1 MSSPASNAT
10 IDVPPPAENWGSED
24 EFEARLKRIQSQ
36 AAAPKPAEGENAA
49 GDAPPDAAALL
60 AENTKLKASVEE
72 GRRRVSQLE
81 LEIEKCRKREEDQD
95 KLLEEKSE
103 VVRTLEQEL
112 AGFKSKQ
119 SSGVTEEELLA
130 LHAELE
136 KERQHLEE
144 DRATMEQQFRQLEM
158 NMSRERAEI
167 ARERNELQRTKTELK
182 HKLEAIEKGSGQQ
195 DLSPLRRLR
204 DEVAPQ
210 APAPMARPAPPTLPA
225 LQNLPALNRK
235 APESEDTKRSG
246 IISRF
251 LGKRE

>member
-1 MSSPASNAT
+1 MSSPTTADTVAT
-10 IDVPPPAENWGSED
+10 PPAPPEADQWDSED
-24 EFEARLKRIQSQ
+24 AFEARMKRIQSQ
-36 AAAPKPAEGENAA
+36 AAKPVEAEKPAGETS
-49 GDAPPDAAALL
+49 PDLAALH
-60 AENTKLKASVEE
+60 AENGKLKTSVDE
-72 GRRRVSQLE
+72 GRRRAMQLE
-81 LEIEKCRKREEDQD
+81 AEIEKYQKRELDSE
-95 KLLEEKSE
+95 KMLEEKSE
-103 VVRTLEQEL
+103 YVRKLEQEL
-112 AGFKSKQ
+112 GVFKSKQ

-136 KERQHLEE
+136 RERQHLEE
-144 DRATMEQQFRQLEM
+144 DRGTMEQQFRQLEM

-182 HKLEAIEKGSGQQ
+182 HKLEALEKGTHQ

-204 DEVAPQ
+204 DEVAPP
-210 APAPMARPAPPTLPA
+210 AAPMARPAPPTLPA